1 MRDRDA
7 KRNEKSTEIRERM
20 FIYGFKLDHTRM
32 RSSLIF
38 FFSGTFERRYN
49 LHAIIILSLSF
60 CVKYVATASSRDYSS
75 RKNAFCDYAA
85 SWNEALIC
93 LI

>member
-1 MRDRDA
+1 
-7 KRNEKSTEIRERM
+7 M

-32 RSSLIF
+32 HSSLKIF
-38 FFSGTFERRYN
+38 FSEHLKGGTICMQFSVK
-49 LHAIIILSLSF
+49 IILSLSF

-75 RKNAFCDYAA
+75 RKNAFFDYAA
-85 SWNEALIC
+85 SWNEALTF